1 MRRSLLRRFWRNSR
15 KISGFSLVEVLV
27 TTVLTTLLVSS
38 LLTIMVELTSANQ
51 TEHASSTTNEEMK
64 QALDHIAAELRE
76 AIYVY
81 TGEELERPLAQGGRR
96 QGTRNINPLE
106 TYLPNFGANAR
117 PILAFW
123 KVEPVPYDGIG
134 SLPSDCSSFTTLQ
147 NECEVLLTERRTYT
161 LVVYVQSTDNP
172 NNEWK
177 GDSRIWR
184 YQLRKYSNLSTVTQ
198 TIGYRDPTLDST
210 FQHWPYPSNGII
222 PTSYVSPQLISGS
235 YVPLVDFVASPT
247 TLVGSINCP
256 VTRNPPVTGNLEYKT
271 SPLGTEPIDDSTFY
285 QANDAKSFYAC
296 VRDASSD
303 TATAFNQDV
312 MIYLRGNSKG
322 KPGVERDDMIE
333 ILQNQSISRG
343 VVRKTVGD

>member
-1 MRRSLLRRFWRNSR
+1 MSHSRSKRFWRNFR

-64 QALDHIAAELRE
+64 QTLDHIAAELRE

-81 TGEELERPLAQGGRR
+81 TGEELEQGRR
-96 QGTRNINPLE
+96 QGTRNIDPLRDF
-106 TYLPNFGANAR
+106 LPNFGTNTR

-123 KVEPVPYDGIG
+123 KVEPVPYDGVG
-134 SLPSDCSSFTTLQ
+134 NLPSSCTNTNTNIQ

-184 YQLRKYSNLSTVTQ
+184 YQLRKYSNLSNVTQ
-198 TIGYRDPTLDST
+198 TTGYRDPTLDST
-210 FQHWPYPSNGII
+210 FQHWPYPSNGTR
-222 PTSYVSPQLISGS
+222 PTVFPQLTSGS

-247 TLVGSINCP
+247 TTVGSIDCP

-271 SPLGTEPIDDSTFY
+271 SPFGTVPTGNSTFY
-285 QANDAKSFYAC
+285 QANNAKSFYAC
-296 VRDASSD
+296 VRDASSG

-322 KPGVERDDMIE
+322 KPGVERDNMIE